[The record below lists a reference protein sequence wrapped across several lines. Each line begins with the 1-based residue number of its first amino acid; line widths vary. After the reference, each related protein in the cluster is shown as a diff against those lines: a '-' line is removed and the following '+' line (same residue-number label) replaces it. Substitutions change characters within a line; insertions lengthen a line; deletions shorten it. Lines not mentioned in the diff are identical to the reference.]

1 MTDRSGV
8 CVCGVLV
15 ADHFS
20 KRNIKLSCEDVQK
33 MRPSTAPSKVDQVR
47 PGLRLVKSERQ
58 SVARII
64 DAILWDQAN
73 DKRQD
78 RR

>member
-33 MRPSTAPSKVDQVR
+33 MRPLTAPPTVDQVR
-47 PGLRLVKSERQ
+47 PGLRLVKS
-58 SVARII
+58 
-64 DAILWDQAN
+64 
-73 DKRQD
+73 D
-78 RR
+78 RRQEKP